1 MRLIHKISNLEMG
14 NKDEYK
20 KIFSEFDEKNEGFLK
35 QNDAADAIR
44 CCGFNPTTE
53 QIKKAIKGE

>member
-1 MRLIHKISNLEMG
+1 MG

-44 CCGFNPTTE
+44 CCGFNSTTE